1 MKFSNIFTL
10 TGLILFAGVIALM
23 SFRVQQQEPWTPKQ
37 LIEPAELAEILNNPQ
52 AKQPLVI
59 SVAPAA
65 VIRNSV
71 DIGPGEE
78 SSNIQKLRNH
88 LKNTSKDE
96 AIVVYCGCCPF
107 DKCPNIRPAFSLLNE
122 MQFKNHKLLNIK
134 QNLKVNWIDRGYP
147 VNE

>member
-1 MKFSNIFTL
+1 M
-10 TGLILFAGVIALM
+10 
-23 SFRVQQQEPWTPKQ
+23 
-37 LIEPAELAEILNNPQ
+37 EPAELAEILNNPK

-78 SSNIQKLRNH
+78 SSNIQKLRKH